1 MVVMK
6 CLSPFVKADVE
17 VNEALS
23 ITRPC
28 NICKQTTHCDNVWK
42 CKLIAIMNDNK
53 VLCSELLPQSDQFL
67 RPFPPYQT

>member
-23 ITRPC
+23 ILRPC
-28 NICKQTTHCDNVWK
+28 NICKQTTHCDNIWK
-42 CKLIAIMNDNK
+42 SKLIAISNDNI
-53 VLCSELLPQSDQFL
+53 
-67 RPFPPYQT
+67 